1 MIIELLDREKNISTL
16 NSITEIPKDLSGI
29 SSIQI
34 IDFKEADIT
43 SFEKLFDIDTTI
55 LKNSSDIEIS
65 SHYLENNHQL
75 AFNFS
80 FPYFTNQNKIEE
92 VIVSFILKETI
103 MFSFMDINFEQF
115 IPENKKQE
123 HFDNIKNSPL
133 TIDAFLLMMIQI
145 VPDYFADLT
154 EVVAKNIKSTYANLQ
169 KGNDF
174 SEEGLDEITTLKFN
188 NLLIKESLNEFRR
201 ILLLLRKS
209 KKINLEV
216 KDAILSELNDLIVIN
231 EYVQNN
237 FERLDDL
244 KDYVS
249 TKIDLEQNRIFK
261 TLTIVTMCISAPML
275 VAGIYG
281 MNFKYM
287 PELEWKYGYAYVIT
301 LLLICF
307 FAPLVWFKRKKWL
320 K

>member
-154 EVVAKNIKSTYANLQ
+154 EVVAKNIKSTYSNLQ

-174 SEEGLDEITTLKFN
+174 SEEGLDEITALKFN

-201 ILLLLRKS
+201 ILHLLRKS
-209 KKINLEV
+209 KKLNLEI
-216 KDAILSELNDLIVIN
+216 KEAILFELNDLTVIN

-307 FAPLVWFKRKKWL
+307 IAPLVWFKRKKWL
-320 K
+320 S